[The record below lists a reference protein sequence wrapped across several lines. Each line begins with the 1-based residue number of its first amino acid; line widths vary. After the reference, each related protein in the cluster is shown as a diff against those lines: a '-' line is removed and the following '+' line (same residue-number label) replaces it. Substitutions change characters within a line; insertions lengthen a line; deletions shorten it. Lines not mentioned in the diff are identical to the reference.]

1 MEDPKQIILLLSPK
15 SIRRF
20 STVEAVQQFKIGR
33 KRKAYRAQNQKR
45 RKFFGDKI
53 NRETASLGLVY
64 LSSTSSVGH
73 VVIRLTAY

>member
-33 KRKAYRAQNQKR
+33 KRKAYRAQKR